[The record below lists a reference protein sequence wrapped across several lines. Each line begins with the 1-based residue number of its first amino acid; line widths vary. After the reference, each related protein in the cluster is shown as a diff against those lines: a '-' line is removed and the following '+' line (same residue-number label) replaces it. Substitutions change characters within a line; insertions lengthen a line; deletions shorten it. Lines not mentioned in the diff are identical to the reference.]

1 MADDDRVAL
10 AIERH
15 DLDGLRRLAA
25 GGSADAV
32 SALVEIAGE
41 RGDVAELRRLA
52 DGGSDHAAE
61 VLNDLTD
68 D

>member
-10 AIERH
+10 AIERD

-25 GGSADAV
+25 GGSAEAV

-61 VLNDLTD
+61 ILNDLTD
-68 D
+68 

>member
-1 MADDDRVAL
+1 MAGDDRVAP
-10 AIERH
+10 AIELD
-15 DLDGLRRLAA
+15 DLDGLRRLAD
-25 GGSADAV
+25 GGSAEAV

-41 RGDVAELRRLA
+41 RGDAAELRRLA